1 MDFHGFSLI
10 FHKFHRFSLIFIGF
24 SQIFKANRA
33 GTLPAA
39 AWRQLGTPLA
49 AARRKL
55 RGWQPSVWGRRLAG
69 RVAGG
74 TRRQVRTPLAQTLFG
89 EKPYENRGPQK
100 KTRRF
105 FHGFLFEVSW
115 PTPKKKP
122 WKNLIF
128 FFSANQ
134 DVCMCACKN
143 VFMHVRMHL

>member
-89 EKPYENRGPQK
+89 EKPYENRGPKKK
-100 KTRRF
+100 KTT
-105 FHGFLFEVSW
+105 VSAW
-115 PTPKKKP
+115 TTASLQGKKKTTQTKKAP
-122 WKNLIF
+122 YAKVQKQKTQTKKRK
-128 FFSANQ
+128 AG
-134 DVCMCACKN
+134 
-143 VFMHVRMHL
+143 RG